1 MFKKHACYLSIC
13 LLVAPLVATAQTLP
27 VEPLPVT
34 TPAPVA
40 LEPLQQALAQLTS
53 VCPQLAPRIDAAAL
67 ARLQAFYQQQGDAP
81 LWAADERRQAL
92 HAQLLMLADD
102 GLDPT
107 HYSLPATDATANVLC
122 SDIANS
128 QQYLQALQDLHY
140 GRLPQSRFEPLW
152 HSQPPSG
159 DPNTQ
164 VLAFAAT
171 GLQVMAQAFDHARP
185 SADLYRSLRNAY
197 AGVRQQPLPH
207 WDPVA
212 EGALLRPGM
221 NDARVPELARRL
233 HSGGYLAQLPS
244 GNGKQYQGELVK
256 AVKAFQLSHSLQ
268 ADGVIGAGT
277 VAELNISPAVRRE
290 QLRINL
296 ERFRWL
302 AQDLEPEGVVVNV
315 AAAQLSVYQSGIPV
329 WQTRLQVGRAERQ
342 TPLLKSRI
350 TRLTLNP
357 TWTIPPTIMR
367 EDKLPAIRLNPEY
380 LRQQNL
386 QVLDAE
392 GHPLTPDQVDWAR
405 PGNILLRQQA
415 GPRNPLGKIVMRFP
429 NPYSVYLHD
438 TPSQPLFTKGP
449 RAFSSGCVRV
459 EQPLLLRDLLVTP
472 AERTRTDELL
482 ATGETH
488 EFRLATPVPV
498 LLGYWTVEVDR
509 QGELVYAPD
518 IYARDPVLIKAMGSV
533 L

>member
-1 MFKKHACYLSIC
+1 MFKKHACYLSLC
-13 LLVAPLVATAQTLP
+13 LIVAPLVATADELPLEALP
-27 VEPLPVT
+27 VVE
-34 TPAPVA
+34 PAPVELA
-40 LEPLQQALAQLTS
+40 PVQQALAQLPG
-53 VCPQLAPRIDAAAL
+53 VCPGFAAQVDASAL
-67 ARLQAFYQQQGDAP
+67 TRLQAFYQQQGDTP
-81 LWAADERRQAL
+81 LWTADERRQGL
-92 HAQLLMLADD
+92 NTQLQLLADD
-102 GLDPT
+102 GLDPD
-107 HYSLPATDATANVLC
+107 HYRLPTADAASNVLC
-122 SDIANS
+122 SDIDTS
-128 QQYLQALQDLHY
+128 RHYLQALQDLHY
-140 GRLPQSRFEPLW
+140 GRLQQSRFEPLW
-152 HSQPPSG
+152 HAQPPTV
-159 DPNTQ
+159 DPTLE

-171 GLQVMAQAFDHARP
+171 GLQDMAQAFDQARP
-185 SADLYRSLRNAY
+185 SADLYRSLRNVY
-197 AGVRQQPLPH
+197 SSVRQQPLPQ
-207 WDPVA
+207 WDAVA
-212 EGALLRPGM
+212 SGALLRPGM
-221 NDARVPELARRL
+221 EDPRVPELARRL
-233 HSGGYLAQLPS
+233 YHGGYLASEPKGS
-244 GNGKQYQGELVK
+244 ARQYRAELVN

-268 ADGVIGAGT
+268 SDGVIGAGT
-277 VAELNISPAVRRE
+277 VAELNISPAMRRE

-302 AQDLEPEGVVVNV
+302 AQDLEPEGVLVNV

-386 QVLDAE
+386 QVLDPE
-392 GHPLTPDQVDWAR
+392 GRPLAPEQIDWAR

-415 GPRNPLGKIVMRFP
+415 GPHNPLGKIVMRFP

-459 EQPLLLRDLLVTP
+459 EQPLLLRDLLVSP
-472 AERTRTDELL
+472 AERARTDELL
-482 ATGETH
+482 ATGVTH

-509 QGELVYAPD
+509 QGGVVYAPD
-518 IYARDPVLIKAMGSV
+518 IYGRDLVLMKAMGSV

>member
-13 LLVAPLVATAQTLP
+13 LLVAPLVATADELP
-27 VEPLPVT
+27 VAVASPNPV
-34 TPAPVA
+34 
-40 LEPLQQALAQLTS
+40 QQALAALPS
-53 VCPQLAPRIDAAAL
+53 VCPGLAPHIDDVAL
-67 ARLQAFYQQQGDAP
+67 LRLQAFYQQQGDTP

-92 HAQLLMLADD
+92 HTQLQMLADD

-107 HYSLPATDATANVLC
+107 HYSLPAPDATANVLC
-122 SDIANS
+122 SDIDNS
-128 QQYLQALQDLHY
+128 RQYLQALQDLHY
-140 GRLPQSRFEPLW
+140 GRLQQSRFEPLW
-152 HSQPPSG
+152 HSQPPAR
-159 DPNTQ
+159 DPNVE

-171 GLQVMAQAFDHARP
+171 GLQDMAQAFDQARP

-197 AGVRQQPLPH
+197 STVRLQPLPH

-212 EGALLRPGM
+212 SGPLLRPGM
-221 NDARVPELARRL
+221 EDPRVPELARRL
-233 HSGGYLAQLPS
+233 VNGGYLATAPS
-244 GNGKQYQGELVK
+244 GKQYRDELVK

-277 VAELNISPAVRRE
+277 VAELNISPTVRRE

-302 AQDLEPEGVVVNV
+302 AQDLEPEGVLVNV

-386 QVLDAE
+386 QVLDPE
-392 GHPLTPDQVDWAR
+392 GHPLVPEQIDWAR
-405 PGNILLRQQA
+405 PGNILLRQEA

-438 TPSQPLFTKGP
+438 TPSQPLFSKGP

-459 EQPLLLRDLLVTP
+459 EQPLMLRDLLVTP
-472 AERTRTDELL
+472 AERARTDELL
-482 ATGETH
+482 ASGVTH

-509 QGELVYAPD
+509 QGGLVYAPD
-518 IYARDPVLIKAMGSV
+518 IYSRDLVLMKAMGSV

>member
-1 MFKKHACYLSIC
+1 LFKKHACYLSIC
-13 LLVAPLVATAQTLP
+13 LLVAPLVATADALPDAALP
-27 VEPLPVT
+27 VAPPTLVAT
-34 TPAPVA
+34 APV
-40 LEPLQQALAQLTS
+40 QQALAQLAS
-53 VCPQLAPRIDAAAL
+53 VCPSLAPQIDAAVQ
-67 ARLQAFYQQQGDAP
+67 ARLQAFYQQQGDVP
-81 LWAADERRQAL
+81 VWTADERRQAL

-107 HYSLPATDATANVLC
+107 HYSLPAADATANVLC
-122 SDIANS
+122 SDIDS
-128 QQYLQALQDLHY
+128 SRQYLQALQDLHY
-140 GRLPQSRFEPLW
+140 GRLQQSRFEPLW
-152 HSQPPSG
+152 HSQPPAH
-159 DPNTQ
+159 DPDTE
-164 VLAFAAT
+164 VLAFAAA
-171 GLQVMAQAFDHARP
+171 GLQDMAQAFDQARP

-197 AGVRQQPLPH
+197 SAVRQRPLPH

-212 EGALLRPGM
+212 TGPLLRPGM
-221 NDARVPELARRL
+221 EDPRVPELARRL
-233 HSGGYLAQLPS
+233 YSGGYLAKAPT
-244 GNGKQYQGELVK
+244 GNSRQYRDELVK

-268 ADGVIGAGT
+268 ADGVIGTGT
-277 VAELNISPAVRRE
+277 VAELNVSPAVRRE

-302 AQDLEPEGVVVNV
+302 AQDLEPEGVLVNV

-386 QVLDAE
+386 QVLDAQ
-392 GHPLTPDQVDWAR
+392 GHPLAPDQVDWAR
-405 PGNILLRQQA
+405 PGNILLRQEA

-459 EQPLLLRDLLVTP
+459 EQPLLLRDLLVSP
-472 AERTRTDELL
+472 AERARTDELL
-482 ATGETH
+482 ATGLTH

-498 LLGYWTVEVDR
+498 LLGYWTVQVDG
-509 QGELVYAPD
+509 QGDLVYAPD
-518 IYARDPVLIKAMGSV
+518 IYARDPVLMKAMGSV

>member
-1 MFKKHACYLSIC
+1 VFKKHACYLSIC
-13 LLVAPLVATAQTLP
+13 LLVAPLVATADE
-27 VEPLPVT
+27 VPL
-34 TPAPVA
+34 APVPV
-40 LEPLQQALAQLTS
+40 LSVSPVQQALAQLPS
-53 VCPQLAPRIDAAAL
+53 VCPDLAPHIDPAAQL
-67 ARLQAFYQQQGDAP
+67 RLQAFYQQQGDAP
-81 LWAADERRQAL
+81 LWTEAERRQAL

-102 GLDPT
+102 GLDPS
-107 HYSLPATDATANVLC
+107 HYSLPTADATANVLC
-122 SDIANS
+122 TDIGTS

-140 GRLPQSRFEPLW
+140 GRLQQSRFEPLW
-152 HSQPPSG
+152 HSQPPAR
-159 DPNTQ
+159 DANTE

-171 GLQVMAQAFDHARP
+171 GLQDMAQAFDQARP

-197 AGVRQQPLPH
+197 SAVRQQPLPH

-212 EGALLRPGM
+212 TGPLLRPGM
-221 NDARVPELARRL
+221 EDPRVPELARRL
-233 HSGGYLAQLPS
+233 ISGGYLAKAPS
-244 GNGKQYQGELVK
+244 GKQYRDDLVK

-277 VAELNISPAVRRE
+277 VAELNISPAIRRD

-386 QVLDAE
+386 QVLDAQ
-392 GHPLTPDQVDWAR
+392 GHPLMPDQVDWSR
-405 PGNILLRQQA
+405 PGNILLRQDA

-459 EQPLLLRDLLVTP
+459 EQPLLLRDLLVSP

-482 ATGETH
+482 ATGLTH

-498 LLGYWTVEVDR
+498 LLGYWTVEVNRD
-509 QGELVYAPD
+509 GGLVYAPD
-518 IYARDPVLIKAMGSV
+518 IYGRDPVLIKAMGTV

>member
-13 LLVAPLVATAQTLP
+13 LLVAPLVATADELP
-27 VEPLPVT
+27 MGAVPVIS
-34 TPAPVA
+34 ASPV
-40 LEPLQQALAQLTS
+40 QQALAQLPS
-53 VCPQLAPRIDAAAL
+53 VCPSLAPQIDAAAL
-67 ARLQAFYQQQGDAP
+67 ARLQAFYQQQGDGP
-81 LWAADERRQAL
+81 LWSGEERRQAL
-92 HAQLLMLADD
+92 HTQLLTLADD
-102 GLDPT
+102 GLDPS
-107 HYSLPATDATANVLC
+107 HYSLPTADATANVLC
-122 SDIANS
+122 SDIDTS
-128 QQYLQALQDLHY
+128 RQYLQALQDLHY
-140 GRLPQSRFEPLW
+140 GRLQQSRFEPLW
-152 HSQPPSG
+152 HSQPPAR
-159 DPNTQ
+159 DPNTE
-164 VLAFAAT
+164 VLAFAAA
-171 GLQVMAQAFDHARP
+171 GLQDMAQAFDQARP

-197 AGVRQQPLPH
+197 AAVRLQPLPH

-212 EGALLRPGM
+212 SGPLLRPGM
-221 NDARVPELARRL
+221 EDPRVPELARRL
-233 HSGGYLAQLPS
+233 HSGGYLAKVPS
-244 GNGKQYQGELVK
+244 GTGKQYRDELVK
-256 AVKAFQLSHSLQ
+256 AVKAFQASHSLQ

-277 VAELNISPAVRRE
+277 VAELNISPAMRRD

-302 AQDLEPEGVVVNV
+302 AQDLEPEGVLVNV

-386 QVLDAE
+386 QVLDAQ
-392 GHPLTPDQVDWAR
+392 GHPLAPDQVDWSR
-405 PGNILLRQQA
+405 PGNILLRQEA

-459 EQPLLLRDLLVTP
+459 EQPLLLRDLLVSP
-472 AERTRTDELL
+472 AERARTDELL
-482 ATGETH
+482 ATGVTH

-509 QGELVYAPD
+509 QGGLVYAPD
-518 IYARDPVLIKAMGSV
+518 IYGRDPVLMKAMGAV

>member
-13 LLVAPLVATAQTLP
+13 LLVAPLVATAQALP
-27 VEPLPVT
+27 AEPLPVAM
-34 TPAPVA
+34 PAPVDMA
-40 LEPLQQALAQLTS
+40 PVQQALAQLPS
-53 VCPQLAPRIDAAAL
+53 VCPGLAPQIDVAGQL
-67 ARLQAFYQQQGDAP
+67 RLQVFYQQQGNAP
-81 LWAADERRQAL
+81 LWSADERRQAL
-92 HAQLLMLADD
+92 QSQLLMLADD

-107 HYSLPATDATANVLC
+107 HYSLPALDAAANVLC
-122 SDIANS
+122 SDIGIS
-128 QQYLQALQDLHY
+128 QRYLQALHDLHY
-140 GRLPQSRFEPLW
+140 GRLQQSRFEPLW
-152 HSQPPSG
+152 HSRPPDR
-159 DPNTQ
+159 DPDTE
-164 VLAFAAT
+164 VLAFAAL
-171 GLQVMAQAFDHARP
+171 GLQDMVQAFDQARP

-197 AGVRQQPLPH
+197 SSVRQQPLPH
-207 WDPVA
+207 WGPVA
-212 EGALLRPGM
+212 SGPLLRPGM
-221 NDARVPELARRL
+221 EDPRVPELAQRL
-233 HSGGYLAQLPS
+233 VNGGYLAEAP
-244 GNGKQYQGELVK
+244 GGRQYRDELVR

-277 VAELNISPAVRRE
+277 VAELNISPSIRRE

-302 AQDLEPEGVVVNV
+302 AQDLEPEGVLVNV

-392 GHPLTPDQVDWAR
+392 GHPLAPELIDWAR
-405 PGNILLRQQA
+405 PGNILLRQEA

-459 EQPLLLRDLLVTP
+459 EQPLLLRDLLVSP
-472 AERTRTDELL
+472 AERARTDELL
-482 ATGETH
+482 ATGVTH

-509 QGELVYAPD
+509 QGGLVYAPD
-518 IYARDPVLIKAMGSV
+518 IYARDLVLMKAMGSV

>member
-1 MFKKHACYLSIC
+1 MFKKHACYLSLC
-13 LLVAPLVATAQTLP
+13 LLVAPLVATADELP
-27 VEPLPVT
+27 TEQPMEAVPLVAISPV
-34 TPAPVA
+34 
-40 LEPLQQALAQLTS
+40 QQALGQLLS
-53 VCPQLAPRIDAAAL
+53 VCPSLAPHIDAVAQS
-67 ARLQAFYQQQGDAP
+67 RLQAFYQLQGDVP
-81 LWAADERRQAL
+81 LWSADDRRQAL
-92 HAQLLMLADD
+92 QAQLQLLADD

-107 HYSLPATDATANVLC
+107 HYSLPAPDATANVLC
-122 SDIANS
+122 SDIDVS
-128 QQYLQALQDLHY
+128 RQYLQALQDLHF
-140 GRLPQSRFEPLW
+140 GRLQQSRFEPLW
-152 HSQPPSG
+152 HSQPPTR
-159 DPNTQ
+159 DPNTE
-164 VLAFAAT
+164 VLAFAAV
-171 GLQVMAQAFDHARP
+171 GMQDMAQAFEQARP

-197 AGVRQQPLPH
+197 SSVRLQPLPH

-212 EGALLRPGM
+212 TGPLLRPGM
-221 NDARVPELARRL
+221 EDPRVPELARRL
-233 HSGGYLAQLPS
+233 VSGGYLDKAPA
-244 GNGKQYQGELVK
+244 GGGRQYRDELVK

-277 VAELNISPAVRRE
+277 VAELNISPTVRRE

-302 AQDLEPEGVVVNV
+302 AQDLEPEGVLVNV

-386 QVLDAE
+386 QVLDPE
-392 GHPLTPDQVDWAR
+392 GRPLAPEQIDWAH
-405 PGNILLRQQA
+405 PGNILLRQEA

-459 EQPLLLRDLLVTP
+459 EQPLLLRDLLVSP

-482 ATGETH
+482 ATGVTH

-498 LLGYWTVEVDR
+498 LLGYWTVEVNRD
-509 QGELVYAPD
+509 GGLVYAPD
-518 IYARDPVLIKAMGSV
+518 IYARDLVLIKAMGSV

>member
-13 LLVAPLVATAQTLP
+13 LLVAPLVATADEPP
-27 VEPLPVT
+27 VVAVPVIT
-34 TPAPVA
+34 SSPV
-40 LEPLQQALAQLTS
+40 QQALSQLS
-53 VCPQLAPRIDAAAL
+53 GVCPNLAPHIDAAAQS
-67 ARLQAFYQQQGDAP
+67 RLQAFYQQQGDVP
-81 LWAADERRQAL
+81 LWSAAERRQAL
-92 HAQLLMLADD
+92 QSQLHLLADD

-107 HYSLPATDATANVLC
+107 HYSLPTVEATGNVLC
-122 SDIANS
+122 SDIGTS

-140 GRLPQSRFEPLW
+140 GRLQQSRFEPIW
-152 HSQPPSG
+152 HSQPPTR
-159 DPNTQ
+159 DPNTE

-171 GLQVMAQAFDHARP
+171 GLHDMAQAFDHARP

-197 AGVRQQPLPH
+197 STLRLQPLPH

-212 EGALLRPGM
+212 SGPLLRPGM
-221 NDARVPELARRL
+221 EDPRVPELARRL
-233 HSGGYLAQLPS
+233 YSGGYLAKAPI
-244 GNGKQYQGELVK
+244 GNARQYRDELVK

-277 VAELNISPAVRRE
+277 VAELNISPAMRRE

-302 AQDLEPEGVVVNV
+302 SQDLEPEGVVVNV

-386 QVLDAE
+386 QVLDAQ
-392 GHPLTPDQVDWAR
+392 GHPLAADQVDWTR
-405 PGNILLRQQA
+405 PGNILLRQDA
-415 GPRNPLGKIVMRFP
+415 GPRNPLGRIVMRFP

-459 EQPLLLRDLLVTP
+459 EQPLLLRDLLVSP

-482 ATGETH
+482 ATGVTH
-488 EFRLATPVPV
+488 EFRLATPVPL

-509 QGELVYAPD
+509 QGGLVYAPD
-518 IYARDPVLIKAMGSV
+518 IYGRDPVLMKAMGSV

>member
-13 LLVAPLVATAQTLP
+13 LLVAPLVATADEALMDTLP
-27 VEPLPVT
+27 VIPASPV
-34 TPAPVA
+34 
-40 LEPLQQALAQLTS
+40 QQALAQLPS
-53 VCPQLAPRIDAAAL
+53 VCPSLAPRIDAATL
-67 ARLQAFYQQQGDAP
+67 ARLQAFYQQQGDVP
-81 LWAADERRQAL
+81 LWAAAERRQAL
-92 HAQLLMLADD
+92 QTQLLMLADD

-107 HYSLPATDATANVLC
+107 HYSPPTADAAANVLC
-122 SDIANS
+122 SDIGTS
-128 QQYLQALQDLHY
+128 EQYLHALQDLHY
-140 GRLPQSRFEPLW
+140 GRLQQSRFEPLW
-152 HSQPPSG
+152 HSQPPSR
-159 DPNTQ
+159 DPDSE
-164 VLAFAAT
+164 VLAFASA
-171 GLQVMAQAFDHARP
+171 GLHDMAQAFDQARP
-185 SADLYRSLRNAY
+185 AADLYRSLRNVY
-197 AGVRQQPLPH
+197 STLRQQPLPH
-207 WDPVA
+207 WDAVA
-212 EGALLRPGM
+212 SGPLLRPGM
-221 NDARVPELARRL
+221 EDPRVPELARRL
-233 HSGGYLAQLPS
+233 YRGGYLASEPK
-244 GNGKQYQGELVK
+244 GNGKQYRDELVQ
-256 AVKAFQLSHSLQ
+256 AVKAFQVSHSLQ
-268 ADGVIGAGT
+268 SDGVIGAGT
-277 VAELNISPAVRRE
+277 VAELNISPLMRRE

-302 AQDLEPEGVVVNV
+302 SQDLEPEGVLVNV

-386 QVLDAE
+386 QVLDPE
-392 GHPLTPDQVDWAR
+392 GRPLAPEHIDWAR
-405 PGNILLRQQA
+405 PGNILLRQEA

-482 ATGETH
+482 ATGVTH

-509 QGELVYAPD
+509 QGGLVYAPD
-518 IYARDPVLIKAMGSV
+518 IYGHDLVLMKAMGSV

>member
-13 LLVAPLVATAQTLP
+13 LLVAPLVATADEALMDTLP
-27 VEPLPVT
+27 VIPASPV
-34 TPAPVA
+34 
-40 LEPLQQALAQLTS
+40 QQALAQLPS
-53 VCPQLAPRIDAAAL
+53 VCPSLAPRIDAATL
-67 ARLQAFYQQQGDAP
+67 ARLQAFYQQQGDVP
-81 LWAADERRQAL
+81 LWAAAERRQAL
-92 HAQLLMLADD
+92 QTQLLMLADD

-107 HYSLPATDATANVLC
+107 HYSPPTADAAANVLC
-122 SDIANS
+122 SDIGTS
-128 QQYLQALQDLHY
+128 EQYLHALQDLHY
-140 GRLPQSRFEPLW
+140 GRLQQSRFEPLW
-152 HSQPPSG
+152 HSQPPSR
-159 DPNTQ
+159 DPNTE
-164 VLAFAAT
+164 VLAFATT
-171 GLQVMAQAFDHARP
+171 GLHDMAQAFDQARP
-185 SADLYRSLRNAY
+185 AADLYRSLRNVY
-197 AGVRQQPLPH
+197 STLRQQPLPH
-207 WDPVA
+207 WDAVA
-212 EGALLRPGM
+212 SGPLLRPGM
-221 NDARVPELARRL
+221 DDPRVPELARRL
-233 HSGGYLAQLPS
+233 YRGGYLASEPK
-244 GNGKQYQGELVK
+244 GNGKQYRDELVQ
-256 AVKAFQLSHSLQ
+256 AVKAFQVSHSLQ
-268 ADGVIGAGT
+268 SDGVIGAGT
-277 VAELNISPAVRRE
+277 VAELNISPLMRRE

-302 AQDLEPEGVVVNV
+302 SQDLEPEGVLVNV

-386 QVLDAE
+386 QVLDPE
-392 GHPLTPDQVDWAR
+392 GRPLAPEHIDWAR
-405 PGNILLRQQA
+405 PGNILLRQEA

-482 ATGETH
+482 ATGVTH

-509 QGELVYAPD
+509 QGGLVYAPD
-518 IYARDPVLIKAMGSV
+518 IYGHDLVLMKAMGSV

>member
-1 MFKKHACYLSIC
+1 MFKKHACYLSLC
-13 LLVAPLVATAQTLP
+13 LIVAPLVAAADELPLEALP
-27 VEPLPVT
+27 VVE
-34 TPAPVA
+34 PAPVELA
-40 LEPLQQALAQLTS
+40 PVQQALVQLPG
-53 VCPQLAPRIDAAAL
+53 VCPGFAAQVDAASL
-67 ARLQAFYQQQGDAP
+67 TRLQAFYQQQGDTP
-81 LWAADERRQAL
+81 LWTAEERRQAL
-92 HAQLLMLADD
+92 NTQLQLLADD
-102 GLDPT
+102 GLDPD
-107 HYSLPATDATANVLC
+107 HYRLPTADATSNVLC
-122 SDIANS
+122 SDIDTS
-128 QQYLQALQDLHY
+128 RHYLQALQDLHY
-140 GRLPQSRFEPLW
+140 GRLQQSRFEPLW
-152 HSQPPSG
+152 HSQPPSV
-159 DPNTQ
+159 DPTLE

-171 GLQVMAQAFDHARP
+171 DLQDMAQAFDQARP
-185 SADLYRSLRNAY
+185 SADLYRSLRNVY
-197 AGVRQQPLPH
+197 SSVRQQPLPH
-207 WDPVA
+207 WDAVA
-212 EGALLRPGM
+212 SGALLRPGM
-221 NDARVPELARRL
+221 EDPRVPELARRL
-233 HSGGYLAQLPS
+233 YHGGYLASEPKGS
-244 GNGKQYQGELVK
+244 TKQYRAELVD

-268 ADGVIGAGT
+268 SDGVIGAGT
-277 VAELNISPAVRRE
+277 VAELNISPAMRRE

-302 AQDLEPEGVVVNV
+302 AQDLEPEGVLVNV

-386 QVLDAE
+386 QVLDPE
-392 GHPLTPDQVDWAR
+392 GRPLAPEQIDWAR

-415 GPRNPLGKIVMRFP
+415 GPHNPLGKIVMRFP

-459 EQPLLLRDLLVTP
+459 EQPLLLRDLLVSP
-472 AERTRTDELL
+472 AERARTDELL
-482 ATGETH
+482 ATGVTH

-509 QGELVYAPD
+509 QGGVVYAPD
-518 IYARDPVLIKAMGSV
+518 IYGRDLVLMKAMGSV

>member
-1 MFKKHACYLSIC
+1 MFKKHACYLSLC
-13 LLVAPLVATAQTLP
+13 LLVAPLVATADELPTEQP
-27 VEPLPVT
+27 VEAVSLVAISPV
-34 TPAPVA
+34 
-40 LEPLQQALAQLTS
+40 QQALGQLLS
-53 VCPQLAPRIDAAAL
+53 VCPSLAPHIDAVAQS
-67 ARLQAFYQQQGDAP
+67 RLQAFYQLQGDVP
-81 LWAADERRQAL
+81 LWSDDDRRQAL
-92 HAQLLMLADD
+92 QAQLQLLADD

-107 HYSLPATDATANVLC
+107 HYSLPAPDATANVLC
-122 SDIANS
+122 SDIDVS
-128 QQYLQALQDLHY
+128 RQYLQALQDLHF
-140 GRLPQSRFEPLW
+140 GRLQQSRFEPLW
-152 HSQPPSG
+152 HSQPPTR
-159 DPNTQ
+159 DPNTE
-164 VLAFAAT
+164 VLAFAAV
-171 GLQVMAQAFDHARP
+171 GMQDMAQAFEQARP

-197 AGVRQQPLPH
+197 SSVRLQPLPH

-212 EGALLRPGM
+212 TGPLLRPGM
-221 NDARVPELARRL
+221 EDPRVPELARRL
-233 HSGGYLAQLPS
+233 VSGGYLDKAPA
-244 GNGKQYQGELVK
+244 GGGKQYRDELVK

-277 VAELNISPAVRRE
+277 VAELNISPTVRRE

-302 AQDLEPEGVVVNV
+302 AQDLEPEGVLVNV

-392 GHPLTPDQVDWAR
+392 GRPLAPEQIDWAH
-405 PGNILLRQQA
+405 PGNILLRQEA

-459 EQPLLLRDLLVTP
+459 EQPLLLRDLLVSP

-482 ATGETH
+482 ATGVTH

-498 LLGYWTVEVDR
+498 LLGYWTVEVNRD
-509 QGELVYAPD
+509 GGLVYAPD
-518 IYARDPVLIKAMGSV
+518 IYARDLVLIKAMGSV

>member
-1 MFKKHACYLSIC
+1 
-13 LLVAPLVATAQTLP
+13 
-27 VEPLPVT
+27 
-34 TPAPVA
+34 
-40 LEPLQQALAQLTS
+40 
-53 VCPQLAPRIDAAAL
+53 
-67 ARLQAFYQQQGDAP
+67 
-81 LWAADERRQAL
+81 
-92 HAQLLMLADD
+92 
-102 GLDPT
+102 
-107 HYSLPATDATANVLC
+107 
-122 SDIANS
+122 
-128 QQYLQALQDLHY
+128 
-140 GRLPQSRFEPLW
+140 
-152 HSQPPSG
+152 
-159 DPNTQ
+159 
-164 VLAFAAT
+164 
-171 GLQVMAQAFDHARP
+171 
-185 SADLYRSLRNAY
+185 
-197 AGVRQQPLPH
+197 
-207 WDPVA
+207 
-212 EGALLRPGM
+212 
-221 NDARVPELARRL
+221 
-233 HSGGYLAQLPS
+233 
-244 GNGKQYQGELVK
+244 
-256 AVKAFQLSHSLQ
+256 
-268 ADGVIGAGT
+268 
-277 VAELNISPAVRRE
+277 VAELNISPLMRRE

-302 AQDLEPEGVVVNV
+302 SQDLEPEGVLVNV

-386 QVLDAE
+386 QVLDPE
-392 GHPLTPDQVDWAR
+392 GRPLAPEHIDWAR
-405 PGNILLRQQA
+405 PGNILLRQEA

-482 ATGETH
+482 ATGVTH

-509 QGELVYAPD
+509 QGGLVYAPD
-518 IYARDPVLIKAMGSV
+518 IYGHDLVLMKAMGSV

>member
-13 LLVAPLVATAQTLP
+13 LLVAPLVAMADAPPL
-27 VEPLPVT
+27 EPLPVT
-34 TPAPVA
+34 TPAPVDLA
-40 LEPLQQALAQLTS
+40 PVQQALAQLPS
-53 VCPQLAPRIDAAAL
+53 VCPQLAPRIDATAL
-67 ARLQAFYQQQGDAP
+67 VRLQAFYQQQGNAS
-81 LWAADERRQAL
+81 LWSADEPRKAL
-92 HAQLLMLADD
+92 QTQLLMLADD

-107 HYSLPATDATANVLC
+107 HYSLSPVDATANVLC
-122 SDIANS
+122 SDIATS
-128 QQYLQALQDLHY
+128 QQYLQALHDLHY
-140 GRLPQSRFEPLW
+140 GRLLQSRYEPLW
-152 HSQPPSG
+152 HSQPPTT
-159 DPNTQ
+159 DPNTA

-171 GLQVMAQAFDHARP
+171 GLQDMVKAFDQARP

-197 AGVRQQPLPH
+197 SNVRQQPLPH
-207 WDPVA
+207 WDAVGSGP
-212 EGALLRPGM
+212 LLRPGM
-221 NDARVPELARRL
+221 EDPRVPELARRL
-233 HSGGYLAQLPS
+233 HSGGYLAKLPG

-392 GHPLTPDQVDWAR
+392 GHPLAPEQVDWAR

-482 ATGETH
+482 ATGVTH

-509 QGELVYAPD
+509 EGSLVYAPD
-518 IYARDPVLIKAMGSV
+518 IYAFDPVLIKAMGSV

>member
-1 MFKKHACYLSIC
+1 M
-13 LLVAPLVATAQTLP
+13 
-27 VEPLPVT
+27 E
-34 TPAPVA
+34 
-40 LEPLQQALAQLTS
+40 
-53 VCPQLAPRIDAAAL
+53 
-67 ARLQAFYQQQGDAP
+67 
-81 LWAADERRQAL
+81 
-92 HAQLLMLADD
+92 
-102 GLDPT
+102 DP
-107 HYSLPATDATANVLC
+107 
-122 SDIANS
+122 
-128 QQYLQALQDLHY
+128 
-140 GRLPQSRFEPLW
+140 
-152 HSQPPSG
+152 
-159 DPNTQ
+159 
-164 VLAFAAT
+164 
-171 GLQVMAQAFDHARP
+171 
-185 SADLYRSLRNAY
+185 
-197 AGVRQQPLPH
+197 
-207 WDPVA
+207 
-212 EGALLRPGM
+212 
-221 NDARVPELARRL
+221 RVPELARRL
-233 HSGGYLAQLPS
+233 YRGGYLASEPK
-244 GNGKQYQGELVK
+244 GNGKQYRDELVQ
-256 AVKAFQLSHSLQ
+256 AVKAFQVSHSLQ
-268 ADGVIGAGT
+268 SDGVIGAGT
-277 VAELNISPAVRRE
+277 VAELNISPLMRRE

-302 AQDLEPEGVVVNV
+302 SQDLEPEGVLVNV

-386 QVLDAE
+386 QVLDPE
-392 GHPLTPDQVDWAR
+392 GRPLAPEHIDWAR
-405 PGNILLRQQA
+405 PGNILLRQEA

-482 ATGETH
+482 ATGVTH

-509 QGELVYAPD
+509 QGGLVYAPD
-518 IYARDPVLIKAMGSV
+518 IYGRDLVLMKAMGSV